1 MPSRTIKEG
10 HRPRVSD
17 RTMHCHSWSGQSSGL
32 LFQKTM
38 GAVTTAKWNHR
49 GRTIA
54 SPSRTRRPSKTLC
67 LEKTTRR
74 VRVHVQTVGLNAET
88 KKERHRAD
96 GEMFLLT
103 FPFIGLVRYARLP
116 GVRYK
121 KAARMIERLD
131 LFRVFQITSTQF
143 IALALAN
150 LKCSLRPRQ
159 FMSKAA
165 AS

>member
-1 MPSRTIKEG
+1 MEPQGK
-10 HRPRVSD
+10 
-17 RTMHCHSWSGQSSGL
+17 
-32 LFQKTM
+32 
-38 GAVTTAKWNHR
+38 NHR
-49 GRTIA
+49 ISVSHAETKQNPLPGEDH
-54 SPSRTRRPSKTLC
+54 SQS
-67 LEKTTRR
+67 
-74 VRVHVQTVGLNAET
+74 RVHVQTVGLNAET